1 MAKILGLTQFL
12 GTIFLISNSE
22 WSETKLPD
30 FWTVLTFPDW
40 GLNSDRI
47 RHIFDKNTQKLDFR
61 PIGSVETREH
71 VLACVACSFLTHS
84 GDALRE
90 MFMLILF
97 PTNAVAV
104 FQIYYENG
112 YTRRS
117 YLIDIN
123 WHLKILCNIYKVHK
137 KLSTE

>member
-1 MAKILGLTQFL
+1 MAKILVLTQFL
-12 GTIFLISNSE
+12 GTIFMISNSE

-30 FWTVLTFPDW
+30 SWTVLTFPDW

-71 VLACVACSFLTHS
+71 VLACVACSFLTYS

-90 MFMLILF
+90 MFMRILF
-97 PTNAVAV
+97 P
-104 FQIYYENG
+104 
-112 YTRRS
+112 
-117 YLIDIN
+117 
-123 WHLKILCNIYKVHK
+123 K
-137 KLSTE
+137 KCSCCVSDNMKMAIRDGAT